1 MDFLP
6 DFVPVDIDPTSGFP
20 TLHLSYIMEIL
31 IPRRFVGPERIRDQA
46 QKVFNGT
53 QAIGKVDMKIVPVG
67 SKAEGYNIPDAVF
80 AGQGRIVFLSDVDI
94 ILANDKIQVC
104 EDRFKMN
111 DEVYMMHLDTNGV
124 HPGYGT
130 LQLIRKP
137 KGDHFAVLY
146 DEKMDAYYMS
156 GTKYQTEFLN
166 QVLEGSEEE
175 REMYE
180 LHGPALQYQDN
191 KPFTYDRRKEKIV
204 NPFDHIHGFIVTI
217 GRV

>member
-31 IPRRFVGPERIRDQA
+31 IPRRFVGPERIRDQV
-46 QKVFNGT
+46 QKVFNGI
-53 QAIGKVDMKIVPVG
+53 QAIGKVDMKIHVVPVG

-104 EDRFKMN
+104 EDRAKMN

-124 HPGYGT
+124 T
-130 LQLIRKP
+130 QAMAR
-137 KGDHFAVLY
+137 F
-146 DEKMDAYYMS
+146 S
-156 GTKYQTEFLN
+156 
-166 QVLEGSEEE
+166 
-175 REMYE
+175 
-180 LHGPALQYQDN
+180 
-191 KPFTYDRRKEKIV
+191 
-204 NPFDHIHGFIVTI
+204 
-217 GRV
+217 